1 MLIKLIKKKLNIFS
15 KAPENFNRFLEDYYE
30 TWSDINKG
38 YFEIGE
44 KKHSINLYWEYT
56 DVYSYGMVLYELFN
70 GGSYPFYNIQD
81 EQVFSKFDYL

>member
-1 MLIKLIKKKLNIFS
+1 MLNQVLVDCY
-15 KAPENFNRFLEDYYE
+15 ENNCEFKWGYY
-30 TWSDINKG
+30 
-38 YFEIGE
+38 EIGE

-70 GGSYPFYNIQD
+70 GGLYPFYNIQD